1 MVMDALTRR
10 YTRDEVVE
18 MFDEETKWPR
28 YEVVDGELLVTPS
41 GSSPHQIAALELAVA
56 LHAYVKSPRLGRVW
70 TSPSDLTIDEH
81 TMVQPDIWVAGTG
94 PTARVTKRGWESQR
108 PVIFTIEIIS
118 PSSRRADREPKR
130 RLYQRIGVPDYWI
143 VDVDARAI
151 ERWTPTATEPDIC
164 RDRITW
170 HPTGAS
176 APFTLDI
183 ATLMRECESS
193 D

>member
-18 MFDEETKWPR
+18 MFDEETKSPR
-28 YEVVDGELLVTPS
+28 YEVVDGELLVTTSP
-41 GSSPHQIAALELAVA
+41 GSPHQIAVAELVVG
-56 LHAYVKSPRLGRVW
+56 LIPYVKSQGLGRLW
-70 TSPSDLTIDEH
+70 ISPSDLTINEY

-94 PTARVTKRGWESQR
+94 PAAPFTKRGWESQR
-108 PVIFTIEIIS
+108 PVIFVIEILS
-118 PSSRRADREPKR
+118 PSSRRFDREQKR
-130 RLYQRIGVPDYWI
+130 RLYQRISVPDYWV

-151 ERWTPTATEPDIC
+151 ERWTPTATAPDIV

-170 HPTGAS
+170 HPSGAS
-176 APFTLDI
+176 APFTFDV
-183 ATLMRECESS
+183 AQLMRECEST